1 VGLDRSSLEGHD
13 ETLIWADFQ
22 AKAPSA
28 SASSEA
34 AFASARFDMKYDDVW
49 DDSHGAAHGYRIDHV
64 QVQVE
69 VERSLMWSVK
79 KDRTPALLAHE
90 QGHYDIVALLG
101 RDLYNE
107 LTGWNSGA
115 RPRRFRK
122 ESDLKDE
129 ANRVLRRYQK
139 LAVDLAGSSSSVG
152 VYDAKTK
159 HGTDAKVQEQWT
171 AALAKARAEGATVVK
186 AVGGVGGSAAP

>member
-1 VGLDRSSLEGHD
+1 MGLDRSFLEGHD

-22 AKAPSA
+22 AQAPSA
-28 SASSEA
+28 SASGEA
-34 AFASARFDMKYDDVW
+34 AFASARFDMRYDYVW

-69 VERSLMWSVK
+69 VERSLMWSVT

-107 LTGWNSGA
+107 LSGWNSGA
-115 RPRRFRK
+115 KPKRFRK

-129 ANRVLRRYQK
+129 AGRVLRRYRK
-139 LAVDLAGSSSSVG
+139 LAADLAGTSSVVG
-152 VYDAKTK
+152 VYDTKTK
-159 HGTDAKVQEQWT
+159 HGMDAKVQEQWT
-171 AALAKARAEGATVVK
+171 AALAKARVDGTTVVK